1 MSKNKDKIA
10 QLMSNFIFASF
21 NCLVFKKRQPA
32 LFKSR
37 WDKFM
42 ENTRKGILYGEWND
56 NGRLLL

>member
-1 MSKNKDKIA
+1 
-10 QLMSNFIFASF
+10 MSNFIFASF